1 MILTLPGSLLHSIC
15 SALILNHLFIHSG
28 SAVFS
33 SMAKLSYIF
42 WYNPSSLTVKEARFS
57 LTYLEAMAIESF

>member
-1 MILTLPGSLLHSIC
+1 
-15 SALILNHLFIHSG
+15 
-28 SAVFS
+28 
-33 SMAKLSYIF
+33 MAKLSYIF